1 MAELQRLSSKQQ
13 ILLNLYQV
21 SDEQQRE
28 KEWPRHKHQSRE
40 CVAAEGLHENR
51 EEMETINLLRL
62 K

>member
-21 SDEQQRE
+21 SDEQPRE
-28 KEWPRHKHQSRE
+28 KEWPRHKHQPRE
-40 CVAAEGLHENR
+40 RVAAEGLHEKG
-51 EEMETINLLRL
+51 EEMETINLPWL